1 MLVNNVCYKK
11 FTGTFIRWHKNLSYL
26 YKKCDVYLKIVT
38 TLKWIYEQFD
48 FIRSDARCSEIFM
61 NLPTCIFY
69 RVHPA
74 GIWKLNRKYWWNMVP
89 VFCFPLPVLIFIDV
103 RDNRDSFCLC
113 VLREL
118 NFSFIFCFH
127 RNMHLIPFQLY
138 SALWDEVLY
147 VRHFLC
153 VTTQF

>member
-1 MLVNNVCYKK
+1 MLVNNVWYKK
-11 FTGTFIRWHKNLSYL
+11 FTGAFIRWHKNLSYL

-38 TLKWIYEQFD
+38 TLKWIHEQFD

-61 NLPTCIFY
+61 NLPMCIFY

-74 GIWKLNRKYWWNMVP
+74 GIWKLNRKYSWNTVP
-89 VFCFPLPVLIFIDV
+89 VLCFALPVLIFKDV

-113 VLREL
+113 MLRGL
-118 NFSFIFCFH
+118 NFSFIFSFTSQYASH
-127 RNMHLIPFQLY
+127 RFQLY
-138 SALWDEVLY
+138 SALCDEVLY

-153 VTTQF
+153 VVSF